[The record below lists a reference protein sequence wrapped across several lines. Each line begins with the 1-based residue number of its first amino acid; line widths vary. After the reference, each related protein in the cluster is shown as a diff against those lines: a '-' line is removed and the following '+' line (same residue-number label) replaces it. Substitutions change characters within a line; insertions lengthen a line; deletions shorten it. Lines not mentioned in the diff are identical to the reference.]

1 MFEFIEKVVY
11 INLDKRIDR
20 RQHMEN
26 LTGIFGN
33 KVERFSAIEDPIGI
47 VGCGKSHIAVLRQA
61 LKENVSN
68 ILILED
74 DVEWNKFDEG
84 YVRLEQLVKQ
94 QYDVILMSAGSLQYD
109 RNTLRV
115 LSAQCASS
123 YLVHGDYIPTI
134 LSNFE
139 DALSQLISTNNP
151 YMYAHDMYWK
161 RLQPIDRWF
170 VVSPCLMYQ
179 RPDYSDIENKDVD
192 YRGGMN
198 L

>member
-1 MFEFIEKVVY
+1 MFEFIDKVVY
-11 INLDKRIDR
+11 INLDKRTDR
-20 RQHMEN
+20 REHMGN
-26 LTGIFGN
+26 VTTIFGN
-33 KVERFSAIEDPIGI
+33 KVQRLSAIEDPIGI

-61 LKENVSN
+61 LKENVRN
-68 ILILED
+68 VLILED
-74 DVEWNKFDEG
+74 DVEWNKINEG
-84 YVRLEQLVKQ
+84 YAQLEELVEKP
-94 QYDVILMSAGSLQYD
+94 YDVILLSAGSLQYD

-123 YLVHGDYIPTI
+123 YLVHGDYIPTL

-161 RLQPIDRWF
+161 RLQPIDQWF
-170 VVSPCLMYQ
+170 AVSPCIMYQ
-179 RPDYSDIENKDVD
+179 RPDYSDIQNEYVD

>member
-11 INLDKRIDR
+11 INLDKRVDR

-26 LTGIFGN
+26 LTRIFGN

-84 YVRLEQLVKQ
+84 YVQLEQLVNE
-94 QYDVILMSAGSLQYD
+94 QYDVILLSAGSLQYD
-109 RNTLRV
+109 RKTLRV

-134 LSNFE
+134 LTNFE

-192 YRGGMN
+192 YRDGMN

>member
-11 INLDKRIDR
+11 INLDKRVDR

-26 LTGIFGN
+26 LTRIFGN

-84 YVRLEQLVKQ
+84 YVQLEQLVNE
-94 QYDVILMSAGSLQYD
+94 QYDVILLSAGSLQYD
-109 RNTLRV
+109 RKTLRV

-134 LSNFE
+134 LTNFE

-192 YRGGMN
+192 YRGCMN